1 MRKTANGTGRH
12 IRLLIRKVLDLFF
25 PRYCPVCDSL
35 LAETEIGVCPRCM
48 VRMPRYIEGMQYGLD
63 RLNGDVYI
71 DALYS
76 LFIFKEDGGVRPMI
90 HALKYG
96 GYSEIGEMLGRMA
109 GRSYPFLSK
118 DYDLIVPVPLHPRKQ
133 RKRGYNQA
141 LLIAQG
147 LSRVTGIPV
156 QEGIYGQSDRTVL
169 FGTKV
174 SHEREVCPLP
184 EYARGRYPCSFGGR
198 CADYRS
204 YGTGCGRAIGRSLC
218 GQDRCTGGSRHETS
232 LELVSLF

>member
-76 LFIFKEDGGVRPMI
+76 LFIFKEDG
-90 HALKYG
+90 
-96 GYSEIGEMLGRMA
+96 EIG
-109 GRSYPFLSK
+109 
-118 DYDLIVPVPLHPRKQ
+118 
-133 RKRGYNQA
+133 
-141 LLIAQG
+141 
-147 LSRVTGIPV
+147 
-156 QEGIYGQSDRTVL
+156 
-169 FGTKV
+169 
-174 SHEREVCPLP
+174 
-184 EYARGRYPCSFGGR
+184 
-198 CADYRS
+198 
-204 YGTGCGRAIGRSLC
+204 RA
-218 GQDRCTGGSRHETS
+218 H
-232 LELVSLF
+232 V